1 MIRINGPSKS
11 RPADDGESGI
21 PDFWGKL
28 RFDPDSGRIEAWLP
42 LTSHCLDV
50 AVVFRRLLSLSL
62 FRQRL
67 STSAGNPLSEG
78 QCDRLAVFAFLH
90 DLGKCNS
97 GFQAKKD
104 PKVREVAGHV
114 LEVLG
119 LFTSERLPEAYRRLL
134 SEMADWFTDGQDQVD
149 ALLLASISH
158 HGRPVSASDLD
169 GQTGDPARWWR
180 PNQELD
186 PMRGVE
192 DLVAVVRL
200 AFPYA
205 FEAAPPINAT
215 PTCQHRFAGLV
226 MLADWIGSDTRY
238 FPYLASPD
246 EDRTEIAAE
255 GARAAL
261 AQIGLD
267 TGSWRRTL
275 ADREL
280 DFESLFG
287 RPPYP
292 LQQALAERL
301 SLDNDSRLLLIESET
316 GSGKTEAALAWFY
329 RLFAAGRV
337 DSLYFALPTR
347 VAARELYGRIDASI
361 KRVFPDPDNRPSP
374 VLLAVPGYVRADGEP
389 AALPNP
395 SGLLWPDHPRDA
407 VTETVWAAEH
417 PKRFLA
423 APIAVGTIDQALLSA
438 LQVKHAHLRSVCLD
452 RALLVVDEVHA
463 SDPYMREILAHLL
476 DGHTQRGSYAVLL
489 SATLGEAGRERLL
502 HTPRASL
509 EDAIARPYPLI
520 STRQTEIPQPDTGRE
535 KAIHVEFV
543 EALETI
549 EALRDHLATA
559 LDQGARVLVVCNTVA
574 RANALLRAIDNNAR
588 VAREHLFRVNGI
600 ACPHHGR
607 FARADRELLDA
618 EISRRLG
625 PDSPSGALLA
635 IGTQTLE
642 QSLDIDADW
651 LISDPCPMDVFLQ
664 RLGRLHRHRRA
675 QRPEAFSAP
684 RATMLIPAGGEFA
697 RHLTGSDGDGRGPA
711 GIGPVYPDLRILQCT
726 LDALRHQ
733 PDLVIPSDNR
743 RLVEVATHPDALARL
758 TGGTWD
764 KHARYITGTL
774 LAEIRQAELGRLE
787 IQPFGECHYPDRNDA
802 RITTRLGVGSYSI
815 RLAEPMP
822 SPFGQTIEEL
832 AIPAHL
838 LPGEALQAALFE
850 ARHLETTPDG
860 FRFALADRVYRYTR
874 FGLEKDD
881 A

>member
-1 MIRINGPSKS
+1 MASMPTL
-11 RPADDGESGI
+11 ADDAC
-21 PDFWGKL
+21 WGKVKINL
-28 RFDPDSGRIEAWLP
+28 ENGTVAAWLP
-42 LTSHCLDV
+42 LASHCLDV
-50 AVVFRRLLSLSL
+50 ATVFRHLLDLPLVRRRLEAATGEFLSG
-62 FRQRL
+62 R
-67 STSAGNPLSEG
+67 
-78 QCDRLAVFAFLH
+78 QCDRLAVFTFLH

-104 PKVREVAGHV
+104 PKAREVAGHV

-119 LFTSERLPEAYRRLL
+119 LFTSERLPEAFRRLL
-134 SEMADWFTDGQDQVD
+134 SEMADWFTDGQNQVD

-158 HGRPVSASDLD
+158 HGRPVSASDLN
-169 GQTGDPARWWR
+169 GQAGDPARWWR
-180 PNQELD
+180 PNRELD
-186 PMRGVE
+186 PMCGVE
-192 DLVAVVRL
+192 ELVAAVRL

-205 FEAAPPINAT
+205 FEAAPQINAT
-215 PTCQHRFAGLV
+215 AAFQHRFAGLV
-226 MLADWIGSDTRY
+226 MLADWIGSDTRC

-246 EDRTEIAAE
+246 EDRAEIAAR
-255 GARAAL
+255 GARVAL
-261 AQIGLD
+261 ARIGLV
-267 TGSWRRTL
+267 TESWRRAL
-275 ADREL
+275 ADRAL
-280 DFESLFG
+280 DFQSLFG

-292 LQQALAERL
+292 LQRALAERMP
-301 SLDNDSRLLLIESET
+301 LDDDSRLLLIESET

-329 RLFAAGRV
+329 RLFADGRV

-347 VAARELYGRIDASI
+347 VAARELYGRIGASI
-361 KRVFPDPDNRPSP
+361 RQVFPDPDNRPSP

-389 AALPNP
+389 ATLPNP
-395 SGLLWPDHPRDA
+395 TGLLWPDRPGDA
-407 VTETVWAAEH
+407 LTETAWAAEH

-423 APIAVGTIDQALLSA
+423 APVAVGTIDQALLSA

-476 DGHTQRGSYAVLL
+476 DGHTQRGGYAVLL

-535 KAIHVEFV
+535 KTIHIEFI
-543 EALETI
+543 EALEAI
-549 EALRDHLATA
+549 EDLRDQLVAA
-559 LDQGARVLVVCNTVA
+559 LSQGSRILVVCNTVA
-574 RANALLRAIDNNAR
+574 RANALVRAIEADLR
-588 VAREHLFRVNGI
+588 VKREHLFGLNGVT
-600 ACPHHGR
+600 CPHHGR
-607 FARADRELLDA
+607 FARADREVLDA

-625 PDSPSGALLA
+625 PASPPGALLA

-664 RLGRLHRHRRA
+664 RLGRLHRHWRVD
-675 QRPEAFSAP
+675 RPVAFASP
-684 RATMLIPAGGEFA
+684 RATMLIPTEGDFSC
-697 RHLTGSDGDGRGPA
+697 HLTGRDGEGRGPA
-711 GIGPVYPDLRILQCT
+711 GIGAVYPDLRILQCT
-726 LDALRHQ
+726 LDALRGQ
-733 PDLVIPSDNR
+733 PDLVIPRDNR
-743 RLVEVATHPDALARL
+743 GLVEVSTHPDALARL
-758 TGGTWD
+758 TGAAWD
-764 KHARYITGTL
+764 RHARYLTGCL

-787 IQPFGECHYPDRNDA
+787 ALPFGDCHYPDRNDA
-802 RITTRLGVGSYSI
+802 RITTRLGAGSYSL
-815 RLAEPMP
+815 RLPESMN

-838 LPGEALQAALFE
+838 LPGENLLAELIQARDLA
-850 ARHLETTPDG
+850 ATPDG
-860 FRFALADRVYRYTR
+860 FRFALAGRAYRYTR